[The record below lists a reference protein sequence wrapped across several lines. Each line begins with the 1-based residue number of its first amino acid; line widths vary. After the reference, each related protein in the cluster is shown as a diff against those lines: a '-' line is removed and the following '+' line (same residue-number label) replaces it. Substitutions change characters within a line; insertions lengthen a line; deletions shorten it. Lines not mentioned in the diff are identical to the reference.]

1 MNYLARALQKG
12 DLSVLSSLKT
22 IQKLIVEWYEKESQ
36 KIILQ
41 SKSDD
46 CEMNEKVRI
55 YHHSLHAKNIR
66 KGSILKLQTERGLL
80 TGHQECANYLEDQ
93 VKTLLLNKH
102 PYKQGSRDA
111 LLNFVPKVFTD
122 TDNKML
128 LKPPTQDEIYK
139 VISISNQLA
148 SPGTDGIPYFF
159 YKTCWSYI
167 KDFLI
172 AMIKCVHD
180 GGNTSK
186 SQKISMMVFMCKPK
200 YLDSLKPG
208 HKRRISLLNTCFKI
222 MSGIESLR
230 FSSIATRIISP
241 LQLEAGE
248 DRRIHHGI
256 CRARDTIRAAANIK
270 GGCGIVDSDFEAG
283 FDWLTL
289 EWLWLVLQ
297 AKGCDQRVIERLK
310 RLYMDRISLVVVNN
324 TIGATIKIIR
334 GSLAQGDRPSM
345 IFSVWVWTLS
355 LITLN
360 RSWKGL
366 SCSLFPQPAQLMK
379 GGIKKQKKH
388 QISQLG

>member
-1 MNYLARALQKG
+1 
-12 DLSVLSSLKT
+12 
-22 IQKLIVEWYEKESQ
+22 
-36 KIILQ
+36 
-41 SKSDD
+41 
-46 CEMNEKVRI
+46 MNEKVRI

-93 VKTLLLNKH
+93 VKTLLLNKN

-148 SPGTDGIPYFF
+148 SPGTNGIPYFF

-172 AMIKCVHD
+172 AMIKCFHD

-230 FSSIATRIISP
+230 FSSIATRI
-241 LQLEAGE
+241 
-248 DRRIHHGI
+248 
-256 CRARDTIRAAANIK
+256 
-270 GGCGIVDSDFEAG
+270 
-283 FDWLTL
+283 
-289 EWLWLVLQ
+289 
-297 AKGCDQRVIERLK
+297 
-310 RLYMDRISLVVVNN
+310 
-324 TIGATIKIIR
+324 
-334 GSLAQGDRPSM
+334 
-345 IFSVWVWTLS
+345 LS
-355 LITLN
+355 LQQAL
-360 RSWKGL
+360 
-366 SCSLFPQPAQLMK
+366 
-379 GGIKKQKKH
+379 
-388 QISQLG
+388 